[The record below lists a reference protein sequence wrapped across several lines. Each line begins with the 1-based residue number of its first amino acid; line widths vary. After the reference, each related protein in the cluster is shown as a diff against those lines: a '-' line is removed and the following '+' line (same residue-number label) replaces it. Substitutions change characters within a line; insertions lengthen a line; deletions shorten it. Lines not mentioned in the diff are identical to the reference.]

1 MSRDSNKKNV
11 FGVDPL
17 EHYKHI
23 ISELLLGKEDSFS
36 TRVAKPVEGVV
47 AQNVVKAGQESLPLF
62 TEEIRGLSNCDMER
76 LKHVLHDV
84 FTILNDD
91 VDEIFGYILAISEFR
106 SEKFLSSHASGS
118 CEDEITPPSAK
129 KQKTLTVSTLDA
141 CEELHGHISSDIFE
155 QLTRDIRLIEESG
168 ETRQDVVKKFSNGLL
183 RKLSNMAQG
192 VDDLLD
198 TVASKCRSMTTAEKI
213 ELGKRIRKL
222 PEKALDHMVEVVKM
236 RKPEISG
243 SDKISFNLGR
253 LDDATLWRLYYY
265 VETALRAKQDLAITP
280 PQVINGRR
288 PGFTTCS
295 F

>member
-1 MSRDSNKKNV
+1 MSRDSDKKNV

-23 ISELLLGKEDSFS
+23 ISELLLRKEDTFS
-36 TRVAKPVEGVV
+36 TRVVKRVKGVV
-47 AQNVVKAGQESLPLF
+47 TQNVVKASQESLPLF

-106 SEKFLSSHASGS
+106 SEKLLSSHASGP

-129 KQKTLTVSTLDA
+129 KRKTLTVSTPDA
-141 CEELHGHISSDIFE
+141 CEELHCHISSDIFE
-155 QLTRDIRLIEESG
+155 QLTRDIRLMEKSG
-168 ETRQDVVKKFSNGLL
+168 KSRQEAVKKFSDGLL
-183 RKLSNMAQG
+183 RKLSNMVQG

-198 TVASKCRSMTTAEKI
+198 TVTSKCRSMTTAEKI

-222 PEKALDHMVEVVKM
+222 PEKALDHLVEVVKR
-236 RKPEISG
+236 RKSEISG

-253 LDDATLWRLYYY
+253 L
-265 VETALRAKQDLAITP
+265 V
-280 PQVINGRR
+280 
-288 PGFTTCS
+288 CS
-295 F
+295 L